1 MVFGFPSQFLFSPST
16 VPWALPPSEMVSS
29 SLPSLFAFVRLCF
42 SLSPSVIMQFSWDFN
57 RDTDAHKYS
66 AATFDQKREL
76 VVLAGGCR
84 RAAGAREAPAS
95 FTERLEYRKRSWGGE
110 AGLLI
115 WDKLMLKCLKDTEIV
130 ISWRPLDRR
139 AWSLGD
145 KSGLDKDICKLSVG
159 RRQRAKC
166 EESKEWRAENQ

>member
-1 MVFGFPSQFLFSPST
+1 
-16 VPWALPPSEMVSS
+16 MVSS
-29 SLPSLFAFVRLCF
+29 SLHSLFAFVRLCF
-42 SLSPSVIMQFSWDFN
+42 SLSPSIIMQFCWDFN

-66 AATFDQKREL
+66 AAMCDQKWEL
-76 VVLAGGCR
+76 VVLAWGR
-84 RAAGAREAPAS
+84 RAAGAQEGHTS

-166 EESKEWRAENQ
+166 EESKAWRAENQ

>member
-1 MVFGFPSQFLFSPST
+1 
-16 VPWALPPSEMVSS
+16 
-29 SLPSLFAFVRLCF
+29 
-42 SLSPSVIMQFSWDFN
+42 
-57 RDTDAHKYS
+57 
-66 AATFDQKREL
+66 
-76 VVLAGGCR
+76 
-84 RAAGAREAPAS
+84 
-95 FTERLEYRKRSWGGE
+95 
-110 AGLLI
+110 
-115 WDKLMLKCLKDTEIV
+115 MLKCLKDIEIV